1 MARAKALTQAG
12 SKPRAGTKARPKP
25 DAIAKPAR
33 PKGARRTTPSPET
46 LADLGPDR
54 LIGLILGETA
64 RNPTFKK
71 LVTAA
76 LAALQ
81 GPDAVAAMIDRRL
94 AALESAQSYIDWQ
107 KRRAFAADLDATVT
121 VILNELRPLDA
132 GAALERLRRF
142 LDGADAV
149 LNRVDD
155 STGAVQGVYE
165 RATDA
170 FVAIAA
176 GLTPAEAGRIAT
188 SLVGPFT
195 ADPFGPLGTLL
206 AEMVPSLDANALT
219 EIDAALAQ
227 AASGMAKASGPR
239 TEAAY
244 RRNAARGQILRL
256 RQTIA
261 DTRNDADAYIALE
274 NAIAPG
280 REDRLSV
287 AQRLLA
293 ADRAGEALD
302 WIRRAQE
309 PGLRIVTRADL
320 IAGFDP
326 RGPERERQAL
336 EIEILDALGRGD
348 AAQALRWTLFERDL
362 DAPMLRAYLAKL
374 PDFEDEEALL
384 KAMDHAESYANP
396 HRALAF
402 LIGWPDL
409 SRAAGLVEQKRKLW
423 QGEHYTVLAPAAD
436 AFAQNHPLA
445 ATILYRRLL
454 DGILESGRSAAYSH
468 GARYLLELDGL
479 ADRLAAGAIDPAPPV
494 YREALR
500 RDHGRK
506 HAFWGLL
513 RD

>member
-1 MARAKALTQAG
+1 MARARAMTRGAGHKA
-12 SKPRAGTKARPKP
+12 PPKP
-25 DAIAKPAR
+25 EASPKGAR

-46 LADLGPDR
+46 LATLGPDR

-94 AALESAQSYIDWQ
+94 TALGSAQGYIDWQ
-107 KRRAFAADLDATVT
+107 KRRAFAADLNTTVT
-121 VILNELRPLDA
+121 VIVDELRPLDA

-165 RATDA
+165 RASDA
-170 FVAIAA
+170 FVETAA
-176 GLTPAEAGRIAT
+176 NLPPAAAAQIAT

-195 ADPFGPLGTLL
+195 TDPFGPLGTLL
-206 AEMVPSLDANALT
+206 REMTPTLDEDALS
-219 EIDAALAQ
+219 EIDAALAE
-227 AASGMAKASGPR
+227 AASGMAKGGEAR
-239 TEAAY
+239 NEAAY
-244 RRNAARGQILRL
+244 RRIAARGQILRL
-256 RQTIA
+256 RQVIA
-261 DTRNDADAYIALE
+261 DRRNDTDAFIAIE
-274 NAIAPG
+274 TEIASG
-280 REDRLSV
+280 GEDRVSI
-287 AQRLLA
+287 ARRLLS
-293 ADRAGEALD
+293 AGRLEEALD
-302 WIRRAQE
+302 WIRRKRE
-309 PGLRIVTRADL
+309 KGPRIVTRADL
-320 IAGFDP
+320 IAGYDP

-336 EIEILDALGRGD
+336 EIDILDALGRSD
-348 AAQALRWTLFERDL
+348 AAQDLRWALFERDL
-362 DAPMLRAYLAKL
+362 DVPMLRAYLAKL

-384 KAMDHAESYANP
+384 KALDHAEAFANP

-402 LIGWPDL
+402 MVTWPDL
-409 SRAAGLVEQKRKLW
+409 ARAATLVERNRKVW
-423 QGEHYTVLAPAAD
+423 QGEHYSVLAPAAD
-436 AFAQNHPLA
+436 ALVQDHPLA

-454 DGILESGRSAAYSH
+454 DGILEAGRSAAYTH

-479 ADRLAAGAIDPAPPV
+479 AERLDAGSISPAPAA
-494 YREALR
+494 YRDALR

>member
-1 MARAKALTQAG
+1 MARAKAAI
-12 SKPRAGTKARPKP
+12 SKAPAKASL
-25 DAIAKPAR
+25 

-46 LADLGPDR
+46 LAALAPDR

-64 RNPTFKK
+64 RNATFKK

-81 GPDAVAAMIDRRL
+81 GPDAVAALVDRRL
-94 AALESAQSYIDWQ
+94 TALEAAQGYIDWQ

-121 VILNELRPLDA
+121 IILNELRPLDA

-170 FVAIAA
+170 FVAIAN
-176 GLTPAEAGRIAT
+176 GLKPAEAARIAT
-188 SLVGPFT
+188 SLVGAFT

-206 AEMVPSLDANALT
+206 TEMVPTLQPDALS
-219 EIDAALAQ
+219 EIDAVLAD
-227 AASGMAKASGPR
+227 AAAGSPKAGDAR
-239 TEAAY
+239 GEAAY
-244 RRNAARGQILRL
+244 RRKAARGQILRL
-256 RQTIA
+256 RQVIA
-261 DTRNDADAYIALE
+261 ESRGEIDRFIALE
-274 NAIAPG
+274 SEIAPG
-280 REDRLSV
+280 REDRLSI

-293 ADRAGEALD
+293 ADRAEEALD
-302 WIRRAQE
+302 WIRRAQD

-326 RGPERERQAL
+326 RGLERERQAL
-336 EIEILDALGRGD
+336 EIDILDALGRGD
-348 AAQALRWTLFERDL
+348 EAQALRWGRFEREL
-362 DAPMLRAYLAKL
+362 DTPMLRAYLAKL
-374 PDFEDEEALL
+374 PDFEDEDALH
-384 KAMDHAESYANP
+384 KAMDHAESFSEP

-402 LIGWPDL
+402 LVGWPNL
-409 SRAAGLVEQKRKLW
+409 SRAAALVTERAGIWK
-423 QGEHYTVLAPAAD
+423 GEHYGVLAPAAD
-436 AFAQNHPLA
+436 ALVQDHPLA

-454 DGILESGRSAAYSH
+454 DGILENGRSAAYAH
-468 GARYLLELDGL
+468 GIRYLLELDGL
-479 ADRLAAGAIDPAPPV
+479 SGRLEAGAISPEPGA
-494 YREALR
+494 YREALAR
-500 RDHGRK
+500 NHGRK

-513 RD
+513 KDSPASALQS

>member
-1 MARAKALTQAG
+1 MAPTKAATQA
-12 SKPRAGTKARPKP
+12 RTKARPKP
-25 DAIAKPAR
+25 DATPKPAR

-46 LADLGPDR
+46 LAELGPDR

-94 AALESAQSYIDWQ
+94 AALESAQGYIDWQ

-132 GAALERLRRF
+132 GAALDRLRRF
-142 LDGADAV
+142 LDGGDAV

-170 FVAIAA
+170 FVEIAA
-176 GLTPAEAGRIAT
+176 GLTPAEAARVAT
-188 SLVGPFT
+188 SLVAPFT

-206 AEMVPSLDANALT
+206 GEMVSTLAPDALS
-219 EIDAALAQ
+219 EIDTALA
-227 AASGMAKASGPR
+227 
-239 TEAAY
+239 EAAAGMEMAGTPRSDAAH
-244 RRNAARGQILRL
+244 RRVAARGQILRL
-256 RQTIA
+256 RQVIA
-261 DTRNDADAYIALE
+261 DRRNDTDAFIALE
-274 NAIAPG
+274 CEIAPG
-280 REDRLSV
+280 REDRRSV
-287 AQRLLA
+287 AQRLLGA
-293 ADRAGEALD
+293 GRAGEALD
-302 WIRRAQE
+302 WIRREQE

-336 EIEILDALGRGD
+336 EIEILDALNRGEE
-348 AAQALRWTLFERDL
+348 AQALRWALFERDL

-374 PDFEDEEALL
+374 PDFEDEEALQ
-384 KAMDHAESYANP
+384 KALDHAESFANP

-402 LIGWPDL
+402 LVGWPDL
-409 SRAAGLVEQKRKLW
+409 SRAAGLVTEKRKLW
-423 QGEHYTVLAPAAD
+423 QGENYAVLAPAAEALVQD
-436 AFAQNHPLA
+436 YPLA

-454 DGILESGRSAAYSH
+454 DGILESGRSAAYAH

-479 ADRLAAGAIDPAPPV
+479 ADRLAAGAIDPAPAA
-494 YREALR
+494 YRERLR

>member
-1 MARAKALTQAG
+1 MASAKATTQARTTT
-12 SKPRAGTKARPKP
+12 SPKP
-25 DAIAKPAR
+25 DAIARPAR

-46 LADLGPDR
+46 LAALGPDR

-76 LAALQ
+76 LASLQ

-94 AALESAQSYIDWQ
+94 AALESARGYIDWQ
-107 KRRAFAADLDATVT
+107 KRRAFAADLNATVT
-121 VILNELRPLDA
+121 IILDELRPLDA
-132 GAALERLRRF
+132 GAALERLKRF
-142 LDGADAV
+142 LDGADSV

-165 RATDA
+165 RATEA

-176 GLTPAEAGRIAT
+176 ALSPAEAARVAAG
-188 SLVGPFT
+188 LVAPFT

-206 AEMVPSLDANALT
+206 TEMVPTLDPDTLS

-227 AASGMAKASGPR
+227 AASGMAKAGKARSQADHR
-239 TEAAY
+239 HI
-244 RRNAARGQILRL
+244 AARGQILRQ
-256 RQTIA
+256 RQVIA
-261 DTRNDADAYIALE
+261 DRRNDADAFIALE
-274 NAIAPG
+274 REIAPG
-280 REDRLSV
+280 QEDRLSI

-293 ADRAGEALD
+293 AGRAQEALD
-302 WIRRAQE
+302 WIRREQE
-309 PGLRIVTRADL
+309 AGLRIVTRADL

-326 RGPERERQAL
+326 RGPDRARKAL
-336 EIEILDALGRGD
+336 EIEILDALGRREE
-348 AAQALRWTLFERDL
+348 AQALRWALFERDL

-384 KAMDHAESYANP
+384 RALDHAEAYGNP

-402 LIGWPDL
+402 LVGWPDL
-409 SRAAGLVEQKRKLW
+409 PRAAGLVEEKRKVWL
-423 QGEHYTVLAPAAD
+423 GEHYSVLAPAAEALVQD
-436 AFAQNHPLA
+436 HPLA

-454 DGILESGRSAAYSH
+454 DGILEAGRSAAYAH

-479 ADRLAAGAIDPAPPV
+479 ADRLAAGAIDPSPGAH
-494 YREALR
+494 RERLR

>member
-1 MARAKALTQAG
+1 MARAKAVT
-12 SKPRAGTKARPKP
+12 RAGAGTRSKP
-25 DAIAKPAR
+25 DAIPKPAR
-33 PKGARRTTPSPET
+33 AKGARRTTPSPET
-46 LADLGPDR
+46 LAALGPER
-54 LIGLILGETA
+54 LIGLVLGETT

-81 GPDAVAAMIDRRL
+81 GPEAVAAMVDRRL
-94 AALESAQSYIDWQ
+94 AALESAHGYIDWQ

-121 VILNELRPLDA
+121 VILDELRPLDA
-132 GAALERLRRF
+132 SAALERLRRF

-170 FVAIAA
+170 FVETAA
-176 GLTPAEAGRIAT
+176 GLTPAEAGRVAT

-206 AEMVPSLDANALT
+206 AEMVPTLDAEALA

-227 AASGMAKASGPR
+227 AAAGMAKGGEAR
-239 TEAAY
+239 NEAAY
-244 RRNAARGQILRL
+244 RRNAARGLILRL
-256 RQTIA
+256 RQVIA
-261 DTRNDADAYIALE
+261 DRRNDADAFIALE
-274 NAIAPG
+274 SAIAPG
-280 REDRLSV
+280 REDRLSI

-293 ADRAGEALD
+293 AGRAGEALD
-302 WIRRAQE
+302 WIRREPE
-309 PGLRIVTRADL
+309 PGLRVVTRADL

-336 EIEILDALGRGD
+336 EIEILDTLGQGD
-348 AAQALRWTLFERDL
+348 AAQALRWTLFERNL

-384 KAMDHAESYANP
+384 RALDHAASFSNA

-402 LIGWPDL
+402 LVSWPDL
-409 SRAAGLVEQKRKLW
+409 RRAAGLVTAKRTVW
-423 QGEHYTVLAPAAD
+423 QGEHYAVLAPAAEALVQD
-436 AFAQNHPLA
+436 HPLA

-454 DGILESGRSAAYSH
+454 DGILDPGRSAAYTH

-479 ADRLAAGAIDPAPPV
+479 ADRLAAGAIDPPPAA

-500 RDHGRK
+500 RSHGRK

-513 RD
+513 KD